1 MKKSLFTILSCFVI
15 FSFVAVPCLA
25 QEATEEY
32 TSEVTSEVNF
42 AGMLVE
48 VGSTDL
54 PTTLIIRPNA
64 GGLDVTVN
72 LDENV
77 LLGQRRD
84 QLTSL
89 SDWIPGDQIRVIGLK
104 DENTGVVD
112 ATIAINLSIS
122 LVLHRGINGWI
133 EGIDTDTGIINV
145 QWMGKIHQIEI
156 TDDTHL
162 VVGTKNPA
170 EITDLK
176 IGDRV
181 RGRLLVRTGEI
192 AQAKILVVLRRG
204 SELFMKIRTWVTRG
218 QLLEINGVEAPTS
231 IKIKLLTSA
240 FLKEGDVNNLIGS
253 VGDEIEV
260 DIDENSKIKRRFF
273 GNCDLSEFLPGDN
286 LLIVGRINDE
296 GRIDAKMVKNNSIW
310 LTATK
315 GRAGVITSIDESNQM
330 FVLEWGANSW
340 NIYCTA
346 NTRVVDGA
354 YGDVDFSELEV
365 GDKIRGRGIKRF
377 LSDDITATLV
387 VIVPALE

>member
-1 MKKSLFTILSCFVI
+1 MKKSLFMILSCFVI
-15 FSFVAVPCLA
+15 FSFVAMPCLA

-77 LLGQRRD
+77 VLGQRRD

-104 DENTGVVD
+104 DENTSVVD
-112 ATIAINLSIS
+112 ATIVINLSIQ
-122 LVLHRGINGWI
+122 LYIHRGINGWI
-133 EGIDTDTGIINV
+133 EAIDTETGIIDI
-145 QWMGKIHQIEI
+145 QWMNTIHQIKI
-156 TDDTHL
+156 TEDTHL
-162 VVGTKNPA
+162 VAGKKNPA
-170 EITDLK
+170 EIKDLE

-181 RGRLLVRTGEI
+181 RGRLLKRVGEI
-192 AQAKILVVLRRG
+192 PDAKILIVLRRG
-204 SELFMKIRTWVTRG
+204 SDLFMKIRTWVTKG
-218 QLLEINGVEAPTS
+218 QLLEINGTEAPTT
-231 IKIKLLTSA
+231 IKIQLLPSLL
-240 FLKEGDVNNLIGS
+240 LKEGDVNNLIGS
-253 VGDEIEV
+253 VGDEVEV
-260 DIDENSKIKRRFF
+260 DIGESTKIVRRFF
-273 GNCDLSEFLPGDN
+273 GSSNLSEFLPGDN
-286 LLIVGRINDE
+286 LVIVGRINDE
-296 GRIDAKMVKNNSIW
+296 GRIEAKLVKNNSIW

-315 GRAGVITSIDESNQM
+315 GRAGVITSIDESGQM

-346 NTRVVDGA
+346 NTRFVDGA
-354 YGDVDFSELEV
+354 YGDVDFSALEV
-365 GDKIRGRGIKRF
+365 GDKIRGRGVKRF